1 MNKDKNNLLERLKA
15 LENKVNLQEN
25 EINNLKSE
33 LKTKNGKI
41 TNLEKTLKEQRD
53 EIEEIKNWKNKYES
67 ELEYIQINKV
77 NSITLNNII
86 DSKIINKIEE
96 IEFL

>member
-25 EINNLKSE
+25 EINNLKSD
-33 LKTKNGKI
+33 LKIKNGKI
-41 TNLEKTLKEQRD
+41 TNLEKALKEQRD
-53 EIEEIKNWKNKYES
+53 EIEEIKNWKNEYES
-67 ELEYIQINKV
+67 ELERIQINRV

>member
-53 EIEEIKNWKNKYES
+53 EIEEIKNWKNEYES
-67 ELEYIQINKV
+67 ELERIQINRV